1 MDKYCLGCREN
12 WYGSVDRWNV
22 WAISVKANQYFGRDQ
37 KLHITKKQ
45 LQLDKVIEILNSF
58 HKNYAHYRAN
68 VRNYTVSSDGLS
80 TSNFSEEAI
89 DQQREKFRSAFDSF
103 VDAESYVL
111 SIGSIAVSETLKS
124 SGY

>member
-22 WAISVKANQYFGRDQ
+22 WLSRRADQYFGRDQ

-68 VRNYTVSSDGLS
+68 VRNYTGRLQELS
-80 TSNFSEEAI
+80 ATRLLN
-89 DQQREKFRSAFDSF
+89 
-103 VDAESYVL
+103 
-111 SIGSIAVSETLKS
+111 
-124 SGY
+124 